1 MDDRFEATFIV
12 DTPQSEVWRRLR
24 DAEPLGD
31 RRAEG
36 EPPAHPLR
44 WWLPAFESPA
54 DELDCVEG
62 RSVRLT
68 KTAEPCAGT
77 EIAISLE
84 ASGRGTKVTVVQ
96 SGFGVR
102 FDQMLNSLA
111 IGWSHIVADL
121 ALFLQTGARGGRHLA
136 PWASLGCTVREIP
149 AGLEVDDVFGGL
161 AVDVGL
167 EPGDVLLA
175 VGNAPVAFERELQ
188 TLMRV
193 FGTGDKLELTWARGG
208 DILRATSVL

>member
-1 MDDRFEATFIV
+1 MDDRFEATFVV
-12 DTPQSEVWRRLR
+12 DTPQTEVWRRLR
-24 DAEPLGD
+24 DAQPLGEPQV
-31 RRAEG
+31 EG
-36 EPPAHPLR
+36 RSSTAGGR

-54 DELDCVEG
+54 DELDSVEG

-68 KTAEPCAGT
+68 KAAEPCAGT

-84 ASGRGTKVTVVQ
+84 AAGGGTKVTVVQ
-96 SGFGVR
+96 SGFGAL
-102 FDQMLNSLA
+102 FDQMLNALA

-136 PWASLGCTVREIP
+136 PWASLGCSVREVP
-149 AGLEVDDVFGGL
+149 TGLEVDSVFGGL
-161 AVDVGL
+161 AADAGL

-193 FGTGDKLELTWARGG
+193 FGTGDKVEVTWARGG
-208 DILRATSVL
+208 HVLRASGVL